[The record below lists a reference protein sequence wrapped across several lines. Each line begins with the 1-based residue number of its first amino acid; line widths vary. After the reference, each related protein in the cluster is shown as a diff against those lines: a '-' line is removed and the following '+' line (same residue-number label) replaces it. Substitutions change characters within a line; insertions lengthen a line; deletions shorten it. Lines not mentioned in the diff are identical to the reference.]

1 MVGESM
7 DKPLVSVIIPAY
19 NCAKSIAGAVDSA
32 LMQNVPLEIIV
43 INDCSL
49 DNLDEAMSCY
59 GGNPAVHYVK
69 NEQNMG
75 AAKSR
80 NRGVQLA
87 EGKYIAYLDSDDLWR
102 EGKLARQLAL
112 LESTGAVLCCTAREL
127 MTPEGEYTGRVIPV
141 KEEIS
146 YGDLL
151 KHNSINCSSVLIHRE
166 AALEFPMAHEDS
178 HEDYITWMKVL
189 NKYGNAVGIN
199 EPLLLYRL
207 SNTGK
212 SGSKLKSAG
221 MTYQAYRY
229 MGFSTAK
236 SVSCFCSY
244 ALHGAGKYLGSYV
257 KNNKDTK
264 NSGR

>member
-1 MVGESM
+1 MVGEPM
-7 DKPLVSVIIPAY
+7 DKPVISVVMPAY

-32 LMQNVPLEIIV
+32 LMQNVPLEVIV
-43 INDCSL
+43 INDCSP
-49 DNLDEAMSCY
+49 DNLDEVMARYAENS
-59 GGNPAVHYVK
+59 AVRYIK
-69 NEQNMG
+69 NEHNMG

-87 EGKYIAYLDSDDLWR
+87 EGRYIAFLDSDDIWR
-102 EGKLARQLAL
+102 EGKLSRQMAL

-127 MTPEGEYTGRVIPV
+127 MTPEGECTGRVIPV

-151 KHNSINCSSVLIHRE
+151 KHNSINCSSVLIRRE
-166 AALEFPMAHEDS
+166 AALEFPMEHEDS

-189 NKYGNAVGIN
+189 QKFGSAVGIN
-199 EPLLLYRL
+199 EPMLLYRL

-236 SVSCFCSY
+236 SLSCFCSY

-257 KNNKDTK
+257 KSNTENK
-264 NSGR
+264 NSSR